1 MKEIKNS
8 ADFNE
13 VISTDKPILLDFYAD
28 WCGPCQTQLP
38 IVEQLA
44 ADHEDSAVIA
54 KINVDQNR
62 ELAQQFQIKSIPA
75 LFLIKDGQIKEKL
88 VGFKSKS
95 QLNQLINSYAQIQQ
109 N

>member
-44 ADHEDSAVIA
+44 ADREDSAVIA